1 MKNVIIKISSLSLLV
16 CMLFV
21 SCGGEKTCG
30 PDSEHLNVNK
40 DRVMRYVLCLLITSL
55 LMLIYLEAS

>member
-40 DRVMRYVLCLLITSL
+40 DRVNEVCP
-55 LMLIYLEAS
+55 MLADAYIS